1 MKRLRPIDPKTYLED
16 CLALA
21 NTVLADYRSPAEVL
35 EAKDEINA
43 YPGLKSLID
52 PQSIRVLEPMPSLK
66 DLGLRS
72 LLDGLILWEH
82 PAAGEATRLGLG
94 PKFFLRPR
102 DLAEIIGQVEAW
114 AHLKP
119 ISLGLRHLLEPL
131 AEIINLAEQYGL
143 DPQKVI
149 KKQTF
154 LLIGAADHLEAMRR
168 EAVSALSKVMP
179 LENIWL
185 MAQSSFHGLN
195 KSPGQ
200 KWAFDPSSPKRLHN
214 HGHMIMQKT
223 MDNQIYRL
231 DDSGQ
236 AHYFS
241 RQEFFHRLANFVDLI
256 SNNIE
261 DLDYLNKAIEE
272 YALGL
277 AVRLGRSGFG
287 MMMEIT
293 LNNQHNPIKGGMC
306 AHDPSLAR
314 DVVIESFNLKNVLPR
329 DIKFLNANMN
339 HYLNPVQVLTQLQE
353 SGLPMPVT
361 VQDDRLYFTPVQG
374 DLNFLVKTAFFTRHQ
389 DKQLNSLKYPSDI
402 PSALSAMA
410 LQDQNPRFMALVD
423 KALG

>member
-1 MKRLRPIDPKTYLED
+1 
-16 CLALA
+16 LALA
-21 NTVLADYRSPAEVL
+21 NADLGDYRSPAEVL
-35 EAKDEINA
+35 EAKEEINA
-43 YPGLKSLID
+43 YPGLGDLVD
-52 PQSIRVLEPMPSLK
+52 PESIRVLEPIPSVK
-66 DLGLRS
+66 DLGLKS
-72 LLDGLILWEH
+72 LLEGLILWEH

-119 ISLGLRHLLEPL
+119 ISLGLRHLLEPI
-131 AEIINLAEQYGL
+131 AEIMDLAEQSGL
-143 DPQKVI
+143 DPQAAI
-149 KKQTF
+149 KNQTF
-154 LLIGAADHLEAMRR
+154 LLIGAAEHVEAMQA
-168 EAVSALSKVMP
+168 EAVGALSKVMP

-195 KSPGQ
+195 KSPGE
-200 KWAFDPSSPKRLHN
+200 KWAFDPNSPKRLHN

-223 MDNQIYRL
+223 MDKQIYRL
-231 DDSGQ
+231 DESGRRR
-236 AHYFS
+236 YFS
-241 RQEFFHRLANFVDLI
+241 REEFFSRLDAFADLV

-272 YALGL
+272 HALGL

-306 AHDPSLAR
+306 AHDPNLGR
-314 DVVIESFNLKNVLPR
+314 DVVIESFCLKNVLPR
-329 DIKFLNANMN
+329 DIKFLNSNMN
-339 HYLNPVQVLTQLQE
+339 HYLNPAKVMTQLKE
-353 SGLPMPVT
+353 NGLAMPVT
-361 VQDDRLYFTPVQG
+361 VHDDRLYFTPVQG
-374 DLNFLVKTAFFTRHQ
+374 DLNFLVKTAFFTRRQ
-389 DKQLNSLKYPSDI
+389 GNQLNSLKYPADI

-410 LQDQNPRFMALVD
+410 VQDQNPRFHELST